1 MNKWI
6 ILSLIGLSAC
16 GSLNPEPLQIEAKDG
31 ANGENGQDGQNGSNG
46 LNGKSLVSQ
55 ARIATSLECPSSA
68 GSAVDIYVDNDNSGT
83 VSLGDSFQ
91 SGLVACNGINGQNA
105 VANTTGYDFTNTTA
119 CIDLGEGFSGKKSSS
134 SSNSVRL
141 YIGATCAGSTLNE
154 LSEGGDEI
162 FSPSASVLFIL
173 EGANSGLMAPLV
185 IRKVKYNI

>member
-6 ILSLIGLSAC
+6 ILSLIGFSAC

-31 ANGENGQDGQNGSNG
+31 ANGENGQDGQDGQ
-46 LNGKSLVSQ
+46 NGKSLVSQ

-68 GSAVDIYVDNDNSGT
+68 GSAVDIYLDNDDSGA

-91 SGLVACNGINGQNA
+91 SGLVACNGVNGQNA

-119 CIDLGEGFSGKKSSS
+119 CINLGEGFSGKKSSS
-134 SSNSVRL
+134 SSSSVRL
-141 YIGATCAGSTLNE
+141 YIGATCAGSILNE